1 MALYHIHLYAY
12 TLASF
17 PLQAS
22 YFSGNIIWH
31 ETSAFWPN
39 TNKSA
44 YPSPP
49 VSSRVVSPLAHRTC
63 YLHARD
69 MADPLSKVIRGLIHN
84 WVLPVPFRIVEKQAR
99 ITTMKLKQKILGFF
113 RKELN
118 RFLKAALFCSMKHM
132 QDKWRYKNRLLPL
145 EIQMVLLHTAC
156 VSLPFYVYCFMMLSV
171 VCISIAS
178 VRNEGVDM

>member
-1 MALYHIHLYAY
+1 
-12 TLASF
+12 
-17 PLQAS
+17 
-22 YFSGNIIWH
+22 
-31 ETSAFWPN
+31 
-39 TNKSA
+39 
-44 YPSPP
+44 
-49 VSSRVVSPLAHRTC
+49 
-63 YLHARD
+63 
-69 MADPLSKVIRGLIHN
+69 
-84 WVLPVPFRIVEKQAR
+84 
-99 ITTMKLKQKILGFF
+99 MKLKQKILGFF